1 MNEQHKSFE
10 TALLRDV
17 ISRVLGGGTPS
28 RSVAAFWG
36 GDIPWASVKDF
47 ADGKAVIYDAQEHI
61 TERGLASSATN
72 IARSNSV
79 VVCTRIAVGRAALC
93 GRDIAINQDVKA
105 LYPNER
111 LSPEYLLLLLKHYQ
125 PLLESKAIGSTVK
138 GISTDEL
145 LDLQIS
151 FPRRFE
157 QTQIAAVLSCI
168 DRAIEHTEAL
178 IAKQQRIK
186 TGLMQDLL
194 TKGIDEHG
202 NIRSE
207 ATHEFKDSPLGRI
220 PKEWEVTSLNDVGKW
235 FSGGTPSKAQPRF
248 WNGTIP
254 WISSKDMKR
263 FHLNGSIDYVTEEG
277 ANSGTRIV
285 PKDTILIV
293 VRGMV
298 LAHTFPVGITI
309 QDTAFNQDLKACVCN
324 PQVSPMYLAYMLLSN
339 SSNLLRLTTE
349 ATHGTKRLDS
359 EELFRFKIAI
369 PKDKKEQNSIVN
381 LVETFD
387 VQIRTGK
394 DQSDKLKVIK
404 QGLMQ
409 DLLTGKVSV
418 SGLLAESAAGI
429 A

>member
-1 MNEQHKSFE
+1 
-10 TALLRDV
+10 
-17 ISRVLGGGTPS
+17 
-28 RSVAAFWG
+28 
-36 GDIPWASVKDF
+36 
-47 ADGKAVIYDAQEHI
+47 
-61 TERGLASSATN
+61 
-72 IARSNSV
+72 
-79 VVCTRIAVGRAALC
+79 
-93 GRDIAINQDVKA
+93 
-105 LYPNER
+105 
-111 LSPEYLLLLLKHYQ
+111 
-125 PLLESKAIGSTVK
+125 
-138 GISTDEL
+138 
-145 LDLQIS
+145 
-151 FPRRFE
+151 
-157 QTQIAAVLSCI
+157 
-168 DRAIEHTEAL
+168 
-178 IAKQQRIK
+178 
-186 TGLMQDLL
+186 MQDLL

-220 PKEWEVTSLNDVGKW
+220 PKEWEVTSLNDIGKW
-235 FSGGTPSKAQPRF
+235 SSGGTPSKAQPRF

-298 LAHTFPVGITI
+298 LAHTFPVGITT

-324 PQVSPMYLAYMLLSN
+324 PQVSPMYLAYILLSN

-359 EELFRFKIAI
+359 EELFGFKIAI

-387 VQIRTGK
+387 VQLRAGK

-429 A
+429 AS